1 MIVVGLTGGIAS
13 GKSTV
18 SKHMGEIGIPI
29 FDADAVAHE
38 VVAKGTPGLQ
48 KVIEI
53 FGEEYLCDG
62 ELDRKKMAETVFHD
76 NNKLKQLEE
85 IVQSLVWQQA
95 TEFFEKQKTS
105 GVRAVALDVPLL
117 IETGWYKKVDEVWL
131 VRISAEEQVRRV
143 MLRDKC
149 TEEHAK
155 ARIASQ
161 MSTDK
166 KQTYAKIVIDN
177 SGTVEQT
184 LSQVDKEVKELLVR
198 VNN

>member
-48 KVIEI
+48 KVIEL

-131 VRISAEEQVRRV
+131 VRISTEEQIRRV

-161 MSTDK
+161 MSTDE

-198 VNN
+198 ANN

>member
-18 SKHMGEIGIPI
+18 SKHMGELGIPI
-29 FDADAVAHE
+29 FDADAVAHD

-48 KVIEI
+48 KVVDT
-53 FGEEYLCDG
+53 FGEEYLCNG

-76 NNKLKQLEE
+76 KNKLKQLEE

-95 TEFFEKQKTS
+95 TEFFEKQKTA

-117 IETGWYKKVDEVWL
+117 IEAGWYKKVDEVWL

-149 TEEHAK
+149 TAEHAK

-161 MSTDK
+161 MSTDE

-184 LSQVDKEVKELLVR
+184 LSQVDKEVKELLVHA
-198 VNN
+198 NN

>member
-48 KVIEI
+48 KVIEL

-95 TEFFEKQKTS
+95 TEFFKKQKTS

-161 MSTDK
+161 MSTDE

-198 VNN
+198 ANN